1 MGIKDLNKFLRKY
14 NPSCLISSSLKD
26 YKNKTIAIDTS
37 LIIYKYIA
45 AMRKTGKDLTS
56 SDGRITSHLLGILNL
71 ITKLLNHKI
80 TPVFIFDGKPPD
92 IKKNTLKKRYDM
104 KKLAEKKLEN
114 IELTDAQK
122 ITYFMQSTK
131 ITSDI
136 IYDTKE
142 LLEICGIPFIQ
153 APEEADPQCVC
164 LLENK
169 LIYAVATEDM
179 DLLTFKCE
187 RLLKNFFSNKDDEI
201 IEINYNKMIEGLK
214 LDKNQF
220 LDLCILLGCDYLPTL
235 PGLGLVKS
243 YSYIKKYKSIEKILD
258 VPVNSKHVIQVPEE
272 YNYNVVRDY
281 FNNSSSS
288 CVIPKKEDLMIKQ
301 DNGQN
306 SKIYDLLVAKYNFNV
321 FKYNNFISAKNNF
334 FVE

>member
-1 MGIKDLNKFLRKY
+1 MGIKDLNKFLKKY
-14 NPSCLISSSLKD
+14 NPSCLISTKISD

-56 SDGRITSHLLGILNL
+56 PDGRITSHLLGILNL
-71 ITKLLNHKI
+71 TTKLLNYKI
-80 TPVFIFDGKPPD
+80 TPVFIFDGKPPA

-104 KKLAEKKLEN
+104 KKLAEEKLEN
-114 IELTDAQK
+114 NELTPEQK
-122 ITYFMQSTK
+122 ISYFMQSTR

-136 IYDTKE
+136 INDAKE
-142 LLEICGIPFIQ
+142 LLETCGIPFVQ
-153 APEEADPQCVC
+153 APEEADPQCVS

-214 LDKNQF
+214 LDKGQF

-243 YSYIKKYKSIEKILD
+243 YSYIKKYKSIEKIID
-258 VPVNSKHVIQVPEE
+258 SSKNNIQVPEE
-272 YNYNVVRDY
+272 YNYDEVRDY
-281 FNNSSSS
+281 FNTSSGL
-288 CVIPKKEDLMIKQ
+288 CVVPKEEDLKIKQ
-301 DNGQN
+301 NKDDT
-306 SKIYDLLVAKYNFNV
+306 SKVYDLLITKYNFNL
-321 FKYNNFISAKNNF
+321 FKYNNFITAKNKF